1 MVTKKITR
9 CAIIVAI
16 NIVFSFI
23 LKFLP
28 NIKPDTTFVIILAVY
43 YTLSEATAVIT
54 TTVLIRMCLYGGGT
68 FVPFQ
73 WLAWFTVAVLAFL
86 LKKILSK
93 NKILFTIY
101 AGVSGYIFGFIV
113 SLDTLMLYGV
123 NTFLVYWLNG
133 VLFDTF
139 HLVGNF
145 IFSGILLNTVL
156 RAKEVVVIESNL
168 KDRDI

>member
-16 NIVFSFI
+16 NIAFSYI
-23 LKFLP
+23 LKFFP
-28 NIKPDTTFVIILAVY
+28 NVKPDTTFVIILAVY
-43 YTLSEATAVIT
+43 YTLSEASVVIT

-73 WLAWFTVAVLAFL
+73 WLAWFSVAIIAFS

-93 NKILFTIY
+93 NKVLFAIF
-101 AGVSGYIFGFIV
+101 AGLSGYIFGFIV
-113 SLDTLMLYGV
+113 SLDTLLLYGF
-123 NTFLVYWLNG
+123 NYFLVYWLNG

-139 HLVGNF
+139 HLVGNI
-145 IFSGILLNTVL
+145 IFSSILLNTVL
-156 RAKEVVVIESNL
+156 KAKEVVSIENNF
-168 KDRDI
+168 KDR